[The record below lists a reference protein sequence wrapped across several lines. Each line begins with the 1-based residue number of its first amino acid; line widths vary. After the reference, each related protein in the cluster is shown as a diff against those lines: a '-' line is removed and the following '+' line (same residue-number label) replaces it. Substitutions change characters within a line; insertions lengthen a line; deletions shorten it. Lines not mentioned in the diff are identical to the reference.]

1 MHLFIGFNGDLME
14 IHGIEWDSIEFNGIC
29 SIEFSGL
36 MGFNGILKYC
46 IMAFTGD
53 WGLNDQMWLNQG
65 CSNLL

>member
-1 MHLFIGFNGDLME
+1 MGFNG
-14 IHGIEWDSIEFNGIC
+14 
-29 SIEFSGL
+29 IEFSGL

-46 IMAFTGD
+46 IVAFTGD